1 MIITPTQAT
10 LLGMPGT
17 VLFALVLL
25 SALAFFAYTM
35 SRRIQLLT
43 MGAGAPEDR
52 LDRPWAR
59 FVHVLTDG
67 LFQRKMFRDPYAGLY
82 HALIFGGFIVLT
94 VRTLGLVFEGL
105 FPQAA
110 LPFFPPGFWEGYLL
124 LKDVV
129 LVTTLA
135 GVVLALGRRHVF
147 KKERLDPSFDAD
159 LILLPHRVPDG
170 HRPGRGGR
178 ALRAARE
185 GGNAGGGGGAA
196 ALTAAATFAEAART
210 AAAENRALGARD
222 LLPF

>member
-135 GVVLALGRRHVF
+135 GVVLALGQAPRLQEGAPRPELRRRPH
-147 KKERLDPSFDAD
+147 PPA
-159 LILLPHRVPDG
+159 HRVPDG

-185 GGNAGGGGGAA
+185 GGDAGGGG
-196 ALTAAATFAEAART
+196 ER
-210 AAAENRALGARD
+210 RR
-222 LLPF
+222 